1 MQLTRRFSLNL
12 YLVKDPRVRGTV
24 LHVFRAP
31 SKARLYRLRVSPSSR
46 SFGKALDIEC
56 CVGVGHA
63 TAKRTQR
70 GGELQCESV
79 KESSPV
85 IGERVTRLLPAAMKL
100 LEPSSCRN
108 FRWTVLLY

>member
-12 YLVKDPRVRGTV
+12 YLVKDSRVRGTV

-56 CVGVGHA
+56 CVGVGH
-63 TAKRTQR
+63 
-70 GGELQCESV
+70 GHGEAYT
-79 KESSPV
+79 
-85 IGERVTRLLPAAMKL
+85 ERWRAAMRKREGIEPRYWGESNASAASRHEAARTLILSKL
-100 LEPSSCRN
+100 
-108 FRWTVLLY
+108 